1 MTLSI
6 ESRKSVDAYLAALR
20 RQLRDLLDEDVKD
33 IVEEIRMH
41 ILDKTAEDCSQGAVA
56 AALAAL
62 GNPEELAA
70 RYRTEELL
78 QRAKLSRTPAYMLHS
93 LLHWALLSVLGLLVF
108 SISVLGYVLGGG
120 LFILGVLKVFNYQ
133 HTGLWGVFTE
143 HEWSLGFQ
151 SGGEHGGHELL
162 GVWLLPLG
170 LLGGPVLFFL
180 TLRFGMWSV
189 RKFWR
194 PRAWR

>member
-41 ILDKTAEDCSQGAVA
+41 ILDKTAEDCSPGAVA

-93 LLHWALLSVLGLLVF
+93 LLHWALLS
-108 SISVLGYVLGGG
+108 
-120 LFILGVLKVFNYQ
+120 
-133 HTGLWGVFTE
+133 
-143 HEWSLGFQ
+143 
-151 SGGEHGGHELL
+151 LL
-162 GVWLLPLG
+162 GRAVYSWRAQSVQLPAHRLVGRVHGARVVAWLPI
-170 LLGGPVLFFL
+170 
-180 TLRFGMWSV
+180 R
-189 RKFWR
+189 RRARR
-194 PRAWR
+194 P